1 MEPAVLYPPIE
12 PYDAGFLDVG
22 GGHELYWETCGNP
35 EGRPALYLQS
45 VPGGGCGPVHRRLF
59 DPDAYRLVMFDQR
72 NSGQSRPHAGDPVA
86 DLTTN
91 TTAHT
96 IGDIERLRE
105 LLGID
110 RWLLFGGGWGSALAL
125 AYGQEHPE
133 RATGFVLRGVRLYLP
148 NAEAWFLGA
157 AGVARLYPEIWE
169 AFRLAIPEAERSD
182 LMNAYARLLADPD
195 PAVHLPA
202 ARAWIL
208 WEDVTSTLIPREPE
222 EDEDAR
228 SLLAVARVENHYFR
242 NGFFLQPAQ
251 LLRGVSAISH
261 LPAVIINGRYD
272 LLTPPDAAW
281 RLHQAWPGSDLHLV
295 PAAGHSFD
303 EPGILERLVQATD
316 AFAAET

>member
-35 EGRPALYLQS
+35 EGRPVLYLQS

-59 DPDAYRLVMFDQR
+59 DPDAYRIVMFDQR

-242 NGFFLQPAQ
+242 NGFFVQPAQ